1 MEPPPHVASI
11 RDMEP
16 PPHIV
21 GIKHFTEFAQVDEIL
36 RSKAFRQGSHQESQ
50 AFFGES
56 LLTIDHDRHF
66 ERRRIEAPLF
76 RKDALESYERD
87 DLLPLIDRTLTECR
101 QNKGADGH
109 VRADLCVLLRTMLA
123 RISAVTT
130 GIDGVDTQERTDAFR
145 EYIEQL
151 GTGATVE
158 WSTEDHDEVISRILK
173 VRGEFVR
180 DFYAASVERR
190 QALIKRYR
198 DGEIG
203 RDELPTDL
211 LTLMYLNWNDEW
223 DDELPLR
230 EAALYLVA
238 ATQTTTH
245 AVPHLIMHLSEW
257 FGEHPEDRDNVNDRE
272 FLKRAAHETLRLH
285 LPSPA
290 LLRIAI
296 DDVTLNDGTTIAA
309 GERVACLFTPANRDQ
324 AVFGDDARSFDPYRE
339 TANVKPWGF
348 AFGGGEHTCIGRT
361 LVTGLSARTDDDDGT
376 DGTIVNI
383 AAALYEAGVELD
395 PDDPPSYTEMSFH
408 DAYGRFPILLK
419 NF

>member
-1 MEPPPHVASI
+1 MTSI

-21 GIKHFTEFAQVDEIL
+21 GIKHFTEYAQVDEIL
-36 RSKAFRQGSHQESQ
+36 RSKGFRQGSHQESQ

-66 ERRRIEAPLF
+66 ERRRLEAPLF
-76 RKDALESYERD
+76 RKDALESYERE
-87 DLLPLIDRTLTECR
+87 DLLPLIGRTLAECS
-101 QNKGADGH
+101 QNRAADGV

-145 EYIEQL
+145 EYLEQL

-173 VRGEFVR
+173 VRDDFVR

-190 QALIKRYR
+190 QALIERYR
-198 DGEIG
+198 AGEIG

-211 LTLMYLNWNDEW
+211 LTLMYLNWNEEW

-245 AVPHLIMHLSEW
+245 AVPHLIIHLSEW
-257 FGEHPEDRDNVNDRE
+257 FEEHPDDRDNVNDRE

-290 LLRIAI
+290 LLRIAVE
-296 DDVTLNDGTTIAA
+296 DVILSDGTTIAD

-324 AVFGDDARSFDPYRE
+324 SVFGDDARSFNPYRE

-348 AFGGGEHTCIGRT
+348 AFGGGAHTCIGRT
-361 LVTGLSARTDDDDGT
+361 LVTGLSARTDDDEGT

-383 AAALYEAGVELD
+383 AAALFDAGVELD

-419 NF
+419 NL

>member
-1 MEPPPHVASI
+1 
-11 RDMEP
+11 
-16 PPHIV
+16 
-21 GIKHFTEFAQVDEIL
+21 
-36 RSKAFRQGSHQESQ
+36 
-50 AFFGES
+50 
-56 LLTIDHDRHF
+56 
-66 ERRRIEAPLF
+66 
-76 RKDALESYERD
+76 
-87 DLLPLIDRTLTECR
+87 
-101 QNKGADGH
+101 
-109 VRADLCVLLRTMLA
+109 
-123 RISAVTT
+123 
-130 GIDGVDTQERTDAFR
+130 
-145 EYIEQL
+145 
-151 GTGATVE
+151 
-158 WSTEDHDEVISRILK
+158 
-173 VRGEFVR
+173 
-180 DFYAASVERR
+180 
-190 QALIKRYR
+190 
-198 DGEIG
+198 
-203 RDELPTDL
+203 
-211 LTLMYLNWNDEW
+211 MYLNWNDEW